1 MNQLTLPKSLGALPA
16 EFRNAVVQHDDLAG
30 GITGGFG
37 VVSLR
42 GKTWRV
48 KWQGDERVMMR
59 PDGDGPRSSIEVV
72 IIKASPVISK
82 VYYEKGYDGETS
94 APPDCW
100 STNGQTPD
108 PASSKRQ
115 SNTCA
120 GCKWNAFGSKISEA
134 GKASKACAD
143 SKRLAIVPLDDIPN
157 EMFGGPMLLRVPA
170 ASLKEVLA
178 YAQKLSS
185 AGYPYFAVA
194 TRMSFDV
201 EAEYPKLVFNA
212 IRVLDADEA
221 KMVVELQ
228 KDPKVGRILSEAVE
242 VVQHDV
248 EQNVNDKLFEQAP
261 KGKPAASLDAL
272 VGANEQVDP
281 STGEVTPKVAAT
293 PDTAAAGETPAET
306 EKRKRRTKAEMEA
319 ARAAEAAKAAPA
331 PAPAPAPAEDDEE
344 EILRK
349 QLEAIRAK
357 KAAQAAAAAAPAPA
371 PAPASVSAPATDD
384 GDDDDEFS
392 KALEGLLPS

>member
-108 PASSKRQ
+108 PASAKRQ
-115 SNTCA
+115 ANTCA
-120 GCKWNAFGSKISEA
+120 GCKWNAFGSKITEA
-134 GKASKACAD
+134 GKAGKACAD

-221 KMVVELQ
+221 KLVVELQ
-228 KDPKVGRILSEAVE
+228 KDPKVARILSEAVE
-242 VVQHDV
+242 VVQHEVSKPV
-248 EQNVNDKLFEQAP
+248 EDQLFEQKP
-261 KGKPAASLDAL
+261 NGKPAASLDAL
-272 VGANEQVDP
+272 VGSNEQVDP
-281 STGEVTPKVAAT
+281 STGEVTQKVAESTT
-293 PDTAAAGETPAET
+293 PGLDKVVEEA
-306 EKRKRRTKAEMEA
+306 KRKRRTKVEMEA
-319 ARAAEAAKAAPA
+319 ARAAEATAKAPQQTQQQ
-331 PAPAPAPAEDDEE
+331 APAEDDEE
-344 EILRK
+344 AALLK
-349 QLEAIRAK
+349 KLEEARQR
-357 KAAQAAAAAAPAPA
+357 KAAQAAAQQQATQQVVQPGPGPAFSP
-371 PAPASVSAPATDD
+371 VG
-384 GDDDDEFS
+384 GDNDDEFS